1 MIFCFSLD
9 FSCFVVVVFQGKLWY
24 ELQFLMFY
32 SMVGK
37 YRTTVFNML
46 ATSKSFGNIY
56 FFDQQY
62 QPRKITLEVSVLV
75 IEYLVFV
82 SFESLAICAI
92 ILGILLY

>member
-1 MIFCFSLD
+1 
-9 FSCFVVVVFQGKLWY
+9 
-24 ELQFLMFY
+24 
-32 SMVGK
+32 
-37 YRTTVFNML
+37 ML

-56 FFDQQY
+56 FFDKQY
-62 QPRKITLEVSVLV
+62 QPGKITLKVSVLV